1 MTFLKVIL
9 YPQGEGEKVD
19 VFLHTCTISI
29 YQFPPTFFL
38 LFSRRIRNERGVSA
52 NFPCPTAVT
61 AGDCVSV
68 SCCNGDNR

>member
-29 YQFPPTFFL
+29 
-38 LFSRRIRNERGVSA
+38 
-52 NFPCPTAVT
+52 
-61 AGDCVSV
+61 SV
-68 SCCNGDNR
+68 SSNFFSSFFTSN